1 MSELY
6 DFIREH
12 RRNSKRL
19 EAGSRGSTTTLSIW
33 AHSRSKRQRV
43 PSPLTIRVAIQDVTT
58 VYLKMLWKLEDR
70 NDRLSVESLVALG
83 PREKVR
89 E

>member
-1 MSELY
+1 MTDLY

-19 EAGSRGSTTTLSIW
+19 EAGSRGSTTTISIW
-33 AHSRSKRQRV
+33 THSRSKRQRV
-43 PSPLTIRVAIQDVTT
+43 PSPLTVRVAIQDVTT
-58 VYLKMLWKLEDR
+58 VYLKMLWKSEDR
-70 NDRLSVESLVALG
+70 SERLSVESLVALG
-83 PREKVR
+83 PRENVR